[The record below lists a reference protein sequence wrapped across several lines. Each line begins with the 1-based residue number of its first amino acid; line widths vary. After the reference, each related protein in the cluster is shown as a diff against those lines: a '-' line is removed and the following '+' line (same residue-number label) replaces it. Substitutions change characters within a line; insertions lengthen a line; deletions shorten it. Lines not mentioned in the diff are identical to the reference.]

1 MEQTNDSNDSGMT
14 NATRISTTIS
24 PIERSYLATGLT
36 YDALVAAFER
46 ELGRWDAATGER
58 LQQRKAPWS
67 EAEQEVAQMAGPR
80 GLMVFSRVDQGAF
93 ISLSGDV
100 KRCSLYLVGN
110 PVIANQILR
119 IDLRAS
125 LYVPFQVCLYDDG
138 GPGGAVISYDRPSS
152 FLAALGKPELNDIGI
167 LLDGKIDNLARAL
180 RTKEPS

>member
-24 PIERSYLATGLT
+24 PIERSHLATGLT

-119 IDLRAS
+119 
-125 LYVPFQVCLYDDG
+125 
-138 GPGGAVISYDRPSS
+138 
-152 FLAALGKPELNDIGI
+152 
-167 LLDGKIDNLARAL
+167 
-180 RTKEPS
+180 